1 MDMDS
6 GCNSVV
12 VIGLTV
18 SRGARSVTVV
28 ITSPTAAEVVLI
40 AANLN

>member
-12 VIGLTV
+12 VTGLTV
-18 SRGARSVTVV
+18 SHGAGSVTVV
-28 ITSPTAAEVVLI
+28 ITSATVAAEVVVI
-40 AANLN
+40 AAN